1 MTTSSAVPVVDL
13 GPGWTQVEQN
23 VTPNHVQQVVER
35 QSTRVTVMLERAV
48 TGVFREAFP
57 SGEHDLRLAVD
68 PVPDPDGLF
77 DLLSSFAQQFSTL
90 DPECRRLIYAAP
102 EGDLASI
109 ATAERAGF
117 RYVVD
122 VEVVT
127 GSYSLMVVEPAWVTA
142 VDMDLDR
149 VPQT

>member
-1 MTTSSAVPVVDL
+1 MTSSVVPIVDP
-13 GPGWTQVEQN
+13 GPGWTEVERS
-23 VTPNHVQQVVER
+23 TAPTRVQQVVER
-35 QSTRVTVMLERAV
+35 QSTRVTVLLERAV

-57 SGEHDLRLAVD
+57 SGEHDLRLGVD
-68 PVPDPDGLF
+68 PLPEPGGLLE
-77 DLLSSFAQQFSTL
+77 LLTSFAQQFSAL
-90 DPECRRLIYAAP
+90 DPSCRRLVYAAP
-102 EGDLASI
+102 EGDLTAV

-122 VEVVT
+122 VEVAT
-127 GSYSLMVVEPAWVTA
+127 GAYSLMVVEPAWVTA